1 VPGYE
6 ASFWTGV
13 GAPRTLPP
21 RSLVNSI
28 GRATVD
34 SRRRSFRWTRSP
46 HPASGRIR
54 RTRPASCRAG
64 VTVPRLPLDGHPW
77 ASPQG
82 SGLQAEIC
90 CAEGQQQQAECGNPG
105 GVNKVRHTNKDGR
118 KNTKLATAKLW
129 TVRPLSTAKRGTGSC
144 GGLPR
149 QFVLATTAR
158 SRGTLWGDH
167 RSDLQF
173 GRAMVGGDLGRGIC
187 TSPGQGAF
195 NRHMVGP

>member
-1 VPGYE
+1 MTTAARSTVLPDVVTVGDVVPGYE

-21 RSLVNSI
+21 RSLVSSI

-90 CAEGQQQQAECGNPG
+90 CAEGQQQPAECGNPG
-105 GVNKVRHTNKDGR
+105 GVNKVRHTNKNGAKTQNWPPQNYGQSGPSRRLSAARD
-118 KNTKLATAKLW
+118 LAAGS
-129 TVRPLSTAKRGTGSC
+129 RASLS
-144 GGLPR
+144 
-149 QFVLATTAR
+149 
-158 SRGTLWGDH
+158 
-167 RSDLQF
+167 
-173 GRAMVGGDLGRGIC
+173 
-187 TSPGQGAF
+187 
-195 NRHMVGP
+195 